1 MSVLT
6 ILTKA
11 SHRAGDALRWIQSV
25 PTRVQNRSL
34 ILAKDLEDVKATTL
48 VSTPRLRQ
56 QELAQFYDKYEQLVE
71 LLCDSAQYGPDF
83 RMEQRYAEL
92 RGTLHRQYP
101 DIRRF
106 VSAFLEIDLEDSRTP
121 NNLYEKGMDAFEA
134 LWSSP
139 TLQELLRSD
148 DGNMISRITR
158 TREALNR
165 YAEQLRQIA
174 A

>member
-1 MSVLT
+1 
-6 ILTKA
+6 
-11 SHRAGDALRWIQSV
+11 
-25 PTRVQNRSL
+25 
-34 ILAKDLEDVKATTL
+34 
-48 VSTPRLRQ
+48 
-56 QELAQFYDKYEQLVE
+56 
-71 LLCDSAQYGPDF
+71 
-83 RMEQRYAEL
+83 
-92 RGTLHRQYP
+92 
-101 DIRRF
+101 
-106 VSAFLEIDLEDSRTP
+106 
-121 NNLYEKGMDAFEA
+121 MDAFEA

>member
-11 SHRAGDALRWIQSV
+11 SHRAGDAIRWIQSM

-34 ILAKDLEDVKATTL
+34 ILAKDLESSRPNL
-48 VSTPRLRQ
+48 VASTPKLKQ
-56 QELAQFYDKYEQLVE
+56 EELASFYDKYEQLVE
-71 LLCDSAQYGPDF
+71 LLCDSAQYGPDS
-83 RMEQRYAEL
+83 RMEQRYADIRL
-92 RGTLHRQYP
+92 TMHKQYP
-101 DIRRF
+101 EIRRF
-106 VSAFLEIDLEDSRTP
+106 VSVFLEIDLEDSRTP
-121 NNLYEKGMDAFEA
+121 NTLYEKGVDAFEA

-148 DGNMISRITR
+148 DGNMIGRITR

>member
-1 MSVLT
+1 
-6 ILTKA
+6 
-11 SHRAGDALRWIQSV
+11 
-25 PTRVQNRSL
+25 
-34 ILAKDLEDVKATTL
+34 
-48 VSTPRLRQ
+48 
-56 QELAQFYDKYEQLVE
+56 
-71 LLCDSAQYGPDF
+71 
-83 RMEQRYAEL
+83 MEQRYAEL